1 MLAIERIFDL
11 QVCHPR
17 RPPTRAPT
25 MHSRVRMPHPGADLD
40 GKDAVDMENGRITEE
55 EMRTNVEYL
64 LLGHFK
70 RKEGD
75 AKGMHAMLWL
85 ALSLTSTTRP
95 CPTRRLTLSWTPERC
110 RACEFATRLGGYSMR
125 VQRRRDECEIGAIWT
140 IRGFLGFLGFQDSQD
155 SW

>member
-1 MLAIERIFDL
+1 
-11 QVCHPR
+11 
-17 RPPTRAPT
+17 
-25 MHSRVRMPHPGADLD
+25 MPHPGADLD

-55 EMRTNVEYL
+55 EMRTNAEYL

-95 CPTRRLTLSWTPERC
+95 CPSRRSTLSWTPGRC
-110 RACEFATRLGGYSMR
+110 RAREFARRLAGYS
-125 VQRRRDECEIGAIWT
+125 VRRDDCEIGD
-140 IRGFLGFLGFQDSQD
+140 RRHGDRLGPRSQGPR
-155 SW
+155 SQLVPGPRQS